1 MIVDARANRVTL
13 YGELNNNQWL
23 TIKAAATLLLKRNP
37 SGIIISCSGLEGLT
51 PEGATTFLH
60 AQNYIQNNGARI
72 VFCEVPTEL
81 LPVLRSTPGL
91 RSQLHVTK
99 TLEEALASL
108 GEGHDDV
115 EEVDVQRHEACAY
128 TVLLPLWDELDIKSL
143 TDHSQHL
150 AKDYHGMVKMVYM
163 LVVPQKLSI
172 DAPLPEE
179 EENANVVLDR
189 LKLQAKSAKV
199 RCEIHVHRCR
209 NLTTG
214 LLKLASTEK
223 PEIMVLGI
231 PKNND
236 GGFELSEILAK
247 APCEVMVSKSKNT
260 TEPTTER

>member
-13 YGELNNNQWL
+13 YGELNCNQWL

-37 SGIIISCSGLEGLT
+37 SGIIISCAGLEGLT
-51 PEGATTFLH
+51 PEGATTFLN

-72 VFCEVPTEL
+72 VFCEVPAEL

-91 RSQLHVTK
+91 RSQLNVTK
-99 TLEEALASL
+99 TLEDALASL
-108 GEGHDDV
+108 GEGKDDL
-115 EEVDVQRHEACAY
+115 EEVDAHKQQVSSY
-128 TVLLPLWDELDIKSL
+128 KVLLPLWEELDIKSL

-150 AKDYHGMVKMVYM
+150 AKDYHGMVKVVYM

-179 EENANVVLDR
+179 EENANVILDR
-189 LKLQAKSAKV
+189 LKIEAKAAKV
-199 RCEIHVHRCR
+199 RCETHVHRCR

-214 LLKLASTEK
+214 LLKLAVAEN

-231 PKNND
+231 PKNNE
-236 GGFELSEILAK
+236 GGFDLNEILAK
-247 APCEVMVSKSKNT
+247 APCEVMVSKSKISS
-260 TEPTTER
+260 